1 MRKKLRDLLRLL
13 KSLCMFLLFWWVMLL
28 KRIKQLYTGN
38 ICSSP
43 FQIVAVIFL
52 LKAKGTPAHLKLAQC
67 FNMTF

>member
-1 MRKKLRDLLRLL
+1 
-13 KSLCMFLLFWWVMLL
+13 MFLLFWWVMLL
-28 KRIKQLYTGN
+28 KRIKQLYTEN